1 MNLKFT
7 NTVSQRKEMPLPTE
21 KSFNSD
27 MIQWGDNNA
36 FPDYIWELYS
46 NSSIFSSIIQ
56 TIRDYVMGDGLITEI
71 DLEKFVNRKFETLE
85 DLLLKVVVDY
95 LLYDG
100 FAIQVIRNRN
110 NEVAELN
117 HVDIRKCRINEEE
130 DTVFYGN
137 FGAYSRK
144 NKLISYPRFT
154 PNTIHNNSI
163 FFYKGTNTRTHY
175 PIPSYYS
182 CLKAL
187 EISTLISEY
196 NLNTLNYGFTPSC
209 IVNMNNGVVS
219 NEEMQEIQEK
229 FEEKFFGVNGSKLVL
244 SFNNDSEHQTT
255 IERMPSENDSEKY
268 MQLLE
273 TTREEIFSCMR
284 INPILVGINNS
295 NSGFTK
301 QEFSEAY
308 LLFQRTVIQPIQKK
322 LERVLQTLF
331 NTEFTFKPFKIQWE
345 ETEQP
350 TQEQEEN
357 KLINIGDNI

>member
-1 MNLKFT
+1 MSKFLFT
-7 NTVSQRKEMPLPTE
+7 ETVSSRKEMPLPIE
-21 KSFNSD
+21 KTSSGG
-27 MIQWGDNNA
+27 IVQWGNDNA
-36 FPDYIWELYS
+36 FPEYIWELYS

-56 TIRDYVMGDGLITEI
+56 TIRDYVMGDGIETTVNI
-71 DLEKFVNRKFETLE
+71 DNFINRKFETLE
-85 DLLLKVVVDY
+85 DLLLKIVLDY

-130 DTVFYGN
+130 NTIYYGD
-137 FGAYSRK
+137 FSAYSRK

-154 PNTIHNNSI
+154 PNTVYNNSI

-182 CLKAL
+182 CLRAL

-209 IVNMNNGVVS
+209 IVNMNNGIIGE
-219 NEEMQEIQEK
+219 EEMEEIQEK
-229 FEEKFFGVNGSKLVL
+229 FEQKFFGVNGSKLVL
-244 SFNNDSEHQTT
+244 SFNNDAEHQTT

-268 MQLLE
+268 TQLLA
-273 TTREEIFSCMR
+273 TTREEIFSCLR

-308 LLFQRTVIQPIQKK
+308 TLFQRTVIQPVQKR
-322 LERVLQTLF
+322 LERVLETLF
-331 NTEFTFKPFKIQWE
+331 NTEFKFKPFSIQWE
-345 ETEQP
+345 EQTE
-350 TQEQEEN
+350 EEN
-357 KLINIGDNI
+357 KLINIGDNN